1 MISSIMPRDGAQ
13 ILSLGH
19 GDSGLPARIAG
30 DAIGADAHLGNMA
43 TEEFLSCL
51 SKTAIERVGSSLNV
65 LPRQRAKDTRAAVVA
80 EAAGSTYI
88 HPAAL
93 FALSQAEI
101 AHHSE
106 APRDDSWGYGDT
118 DDTTEEADGAPRAEN
133 NSLEPEPDHDLDNMD
148 SDENAHLGDED
159 PPRSHA
165 AAAAE

>member
-1 MISSIMPRDGAQ
+1 
-13 ILSLGH
+13 
-19 GDSGLPARIAG
+19 
-30 DAIGADAHLGNMA
+30 MA

-65 LPRQRAKDTRAAVVA
+65 LPRQRVKDTRAAVIA

-106 APRDDSWGYGDT
+106 APRDYSWAYRET
-118 DDTTEEADGAPRAEN
+118 DDASDETAEQADGASGAEN
-133 NSLEPEPDHDLDNMD
+133 DSLEPEPDDDLNLN
-148 SDENAHLGDED
+148 SDENAHLDDED
-159 PPRSHA
+159 PPIVQERTRARRRHA
-165 AAAAE
+165 AAVE

>member
-1 MISSIMPRDGAQ
+1 
-13 ILSLGH
+13 
-19 GDSGLPARIAG
+19 
-30 DAIGADAHLGNMA
+30 MA

-65 LPRQRAKDTRAAVVA
+65 LPRQRVKDTRAAVVA

-106 APRDDSWGYGDT
+106 TPRDYSWAYRDADAASDETAEQLDGSSGA
-118 DDTTEEADGAPRAEN
+118 ADG
-133 NSLEPEPDHDLDNMD
+133 SLEPAPDADLDSTE
-148 SDENAHLGDED
+148 SDENAHLDDKG
-159 PPRSHA
+159 PPIVQKRTRASRGHA
-165 AAAAE
+165 AAE

>member
-1 MISSIMPRDGAQ
+1 
-13 ILSLGH
+13 
-19 GDSGLPARIAG
+19 
-30 DAIGADAHLGNMA
+30 MA

-65 LPRQRAKDTRAAVVA
+65 LPRQRVKDTRAAVIA

-101 AHHSE
+101 AHHAE
-106 APRDDSWGYGDT
+106 ALRDYSWAYRDT
-118 DDTTEEADGAPRAEN
+118 DDASDETAEEADGASGTEN
-133 NSLEPEPDHDLDNMD
+133 DSLEPEPDDNLDSID
-148 SDENAHLGDED
+148 SDENAHLDDKG
-159 PPRSHA
+159 PPTVQKRTRASRSY